1 MKIKF
6 AAGLAIGLMLI
17 CFTSVSQATPYS
29 YGTAVDYG
37 GARHHKGIW
46 QRLGEINGVDDGVT
60 WSVDGVNYG
69 NNIGLIIGQNV
80 TFHFSFWQGNN
91 GIHTYDQL
99 LAVIDWDQNK
109 VWGDYNANG
118 KWINNTDETIIYQKI
133 DTLTPR
139 NETPNDLSDARYIDF
154 YRTMLVPGSITADS
168 STWLRA
174 RVHCNHTQYPGVTPY
189 GYLAQGEVE
198 DYKLNFAAPV
208 PEPATMFLFGT
219 GLTGLALLRR
229 KKKGKC

>member
-1 MKIKF
+1 MKIKLV
-6 AAGLAIGLMLI
+6 AGVTIGLMLI

-29 YGTAVDYG
+29 DGTAVNYG
-37 GARHHKGIW
+37 WARHKKGIW
-46 QRLGEINGVDDGVT
+46 QRLGDINGVDDGVT
-60 WSVDGVNYG
+60 WSVDGVHYG
-69 NNIGLIIGQNV
+69 NDIDLIIGQNV

-109 VWGDYNANG
+109 VWGDYDANG
-118 KWINNTDETIIYQKI
+118 KWNSNTDETIIYKKI
-133 DTLTPR
+133 DTLAPR
-139 NETPNDLSDARYIDF
+139 DETPDDLSYARLIDF
-154 YRTMLVPGSITADS
+154 HETMRVPGSIKAGS

-174 RVHCNHTQYPGVTPY
+174 RAHCNHTPYPDMTPY
-189 GYLAQGEVE
+189 GYLSQGEVE

-229 KKKGKC
+229 KKKA